1 MSHVVVHVCNKDNQS
16 LWKESFIINTSHNH
30 PDTAISGETHTRS
43 RLLKLETKY
52 DVQFL
57 GAWFVG
63 LPSLL
68 NTFLILASIV
78 FIIKV
83 HNAI

>member
-16 LWKESFIINTSHNH
+16 LKKESFIINTSH

-78 FIIKV
+78 FIIIV